1 MEKYDVLEPGHF
13 YHIYNRGNNK
23 ENLFVEDSNY
33 SHFLNLIKKHISP
46 IADVYAYCLLKNHFH
61 LLIKI
66 KSSEEL
72 SSIKKINLD
81 KLSQPFS
88 NLFNAY
94 TKAINKK
101 YNREGSLFKVRF
113 KRNRI
118 TDLNYLRNVNL
129 YIHLNPLKHSF
140 TENYQEY
147 LYSSYK
153 SILSSKPII
162 LKREEVI
169 ELFDD
174 KDNFI
179 HVHKENEQ
187 SDNFKEIE

>member
-1 MEKYDVLEPGHF
+1 MEKYDVLEPDHF

-23 ENLFVEDSNY
+23 ENLFFEESNY
-33 SHFLNLIKKHISP
+33 LHFLNLVKKHIVP

-61 LLIKI
+61 LLIKM
-66 KSSEEL
+66 KSIEEL
-72 SSIKKINLD
+72 SSIKINLE

-118 TDLNYLRNVNL
+118 TDVNYLRNVIC
-129 YIHLNPLKHSF
+129 YIHLNPYKHRF
-140 TENYQEY
+140 TNNYQEY
-147 LYSSYK
+147 LYSSFR
-153 SILSSKPII
+153 SILSSKSTI
-162 LKREEVI
+162 LKREEII

-174 KDNFI
+174 K
-179 HVHKENEQ
+179 E
-187 SDNFKEIE
+187 NFKYVHLEFEKSNHFEELD